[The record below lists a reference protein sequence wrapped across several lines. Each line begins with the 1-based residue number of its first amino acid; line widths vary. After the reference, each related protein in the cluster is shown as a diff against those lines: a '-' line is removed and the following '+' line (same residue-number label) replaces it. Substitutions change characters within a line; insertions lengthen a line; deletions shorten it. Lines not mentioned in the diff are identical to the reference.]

1 MLETTPFLIMLSRS
15 LILLVVFLGV
25 MAAALAGASLVTARI
40 SVRRRLD
47 DQLGPVATE
56 AGQSLRHQD
65 NETGW
70 IRMVNLIE
78 RRGVSLV
85 DTNDER
91 LRVKLIAAGYEGA
104 FAPRLFTLSRMM
116 LTLGLPAAYVG
127 LAYYSGELPP
137 PLKLYMFGS
146 ALALVGLYFPNLWIA
161 ARADRR
167 RREIVNGFPD
177 ALDLMLVCVEAGL
190 GLEAAFSRVGTEM
203 IRSHPLVARMLG
215 TVVLE
220 LRAGRSREDA
230 LRRMAD
236 RVQLEE
242 IRSFATLL
250 IQSSKL
256 GSSIAQTLRI
266 YASEMRE
273 QRRMRAEEKAH
284 RLPVLISIPL
294 VACMLP
300 VMIGLLMLPALI
312 RVVREILP
320 VMGGG

>member
-1 MLETTPFLIMLSRS
+1 MFDTVNLLAELSRT
-15 LILLVVFLGV
+15 LILLVVFLAV
-25 MAAALAGASLVTARI
+25 MAAALAGASLVTARV

-47 DQLGPVATE
+47 EQLGSGSAD
-56 AGQSLRHQD
+56 AGRSLRSRD

-78 RRGVSLV
+78 RRGISLV
-85 DTNDER
+85 DSNDER
-91 LRVKLIAAGYEGA
+91 LRAKLIAAGYEGA
-104 FAPRLFTLSRMM
+104 YAPRLFTLSRLV
-116 LTLGLPAAYVG
+116 LTLGLPAAYVAF
-127 LAYYSGELPP
+127 AYYSGELPT
-137 PLKLYMFGS
+137 PLKLYFLGGG
-146 ALALVGLYFPNLWIA
+146 LALVGLYFPNLWIA

-203 IRSHPLVARMLG
+203 IRSHPLVSKMLG

-236 RVQLEE
+236 RVQLDE
-242 IRSFATLL
+242 IRSFSTLL

-300 VMIGLLMLPALI
+300 VMIGMLMLPAVI
-312 RVVREILP
+312 RVVRELLP
-320 VMGGG
+320 AMGGG